1 MKIRL
6 LKHFDRTALAGDGFD
21 YSYADA
27 HSRSDAAFEKFAKY
41 SPERVAIFA
50 ENSPEWVFA
59 LYGAWKAGAAAIPID
74 AKSSAEEAAFI
85 LSDAAPQILCCDRST
100 LETARKAAEGLA
112 VEFFVLEDMF
122 AGIPAAADAPE
133 GKFGARA
140 KIWRSSSTRRERP
153 APPRG

>member
-27 HSRSDAAFEKFAKY
+27 LSRSDAAFEKFAKY

-74 AKSSAEEAAFI
+74 AKSSAEEAAFL
-85 LSDAAPQILCCDRST
+85 LSDAAPQILC
-100 LETARKAAEGLA
+100 
-112 VEFFVLEDMF
+112 
-122 AGIPAAADAPE
+122 
-133 GKFGARA
+133 
-140 KIWRSSSTRRERP
+140 
-153 APPRG
+153 